1 MLLFEYPPGES
12 AHGNGNGRFSSADG
26 ASSSQAISAAFR
38 LRPSQVTWE
47 MTRECKWK
55 AVSCRPAKRNA
66 RERAQ
71 VSTAEAFHLI
81 EDIAAMRVPLLAL
94 TGGDPLCRSD
104 LFPVIEFASKRSV
117 RTSLTL
123 LPTPKVDR
131 DVIAD
136 LKEIG
141 LMRVGLW
148 LHGSTAEL
156 HDARWGIR
164 DRYRRT
170 LEIIESCHEVQLP
183 VHINTIV
190 ERRNLQDIDPMFE
203 LLTRLDVGAWNVFFF
218 VPSSPEERAEM
229 LSAEET
235 EQVFAKLYEGS
246 GRVHFQVKTTEGQHY
261 QRYLLQQRARETKT
275 RFLDMEA
282 VRCAPKGVNDSRGS
296 VRGLQRR
303 GVPQPLPAGFGGQ
316 CHSSRT
322 FGTVRRV
329 SAVHLLARC
338 VTAEREVRTLPGAND
353 LRRITS
359 SRLCGDGRSVR
370 RGAIVRV
377 RTEFLAVRS
386 SLLPSLLS
394 ALRPVSKLKRE

>member
-1 MLLFEYPPGES
+1 MLLFEYPAGES
-12 AHGNGNGRFSSADG
+12 AHGNGKFSSAEAAG
-26 ASSSQAISAAFR
+26 SSQLLSAGFR

-55 AVSCRPAKRNA
+55 AVSSRPAKRNA

-104 LFPVIEFASKRSV
+104 LFPVIEFASRRSV

-123 LPTPKVDR
+123 LPTPKLDR
-131 DVIAD
+131 TVIAE
-136 LKEIG
+136 LKEVG

-148 LHGSTAEL
+148 LHGSSAEL
-156 HDARWGIR
+156 HDAHWGVR

-190 ERRNLQDIDPMFE
+190 ARRNLQDIDPMFE
-203 LLTRLDVGAWNVFFF
+203 LLTRLDVAAWNVFFF
-218 VPSSPEERAEM
+218 VPSSQEDRAEM

-235 EQVFAKLYEGS
+235 EQAFAKLYQGS

-275 RFLDMEA
+275 AFSRNGCGPLRA
-282 VRCAPKGVNDSRGS
+282 QGRKRQPWIGVC
-296 VRGLQRR
+296 GLQRR
-303 GVPQPLPAGFGGQ
+303 GVPQPVPAGFGGQ
-316 CHSSRT
+316 CHPSVA
-322 FGTVRRV
+322 FGSVRRV
-329 SAVHLLARC
+329 SAVHFVARRIP
-338 VTAEREVRTLPGAND
+338 AKREVRTLPRAHD

-359 SRLCGDGRSVR
+359 SRLCGNRRSVR

-377 RTEFLAVRS
+377 RT
-386 SLLPSLLS
+386 
-394 ALRPVSKLKRE
+394 